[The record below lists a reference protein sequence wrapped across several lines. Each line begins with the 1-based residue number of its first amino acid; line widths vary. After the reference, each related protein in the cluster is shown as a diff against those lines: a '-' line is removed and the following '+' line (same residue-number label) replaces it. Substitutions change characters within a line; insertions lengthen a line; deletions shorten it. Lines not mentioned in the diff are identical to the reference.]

1 MYFISVVTAAPSDKA
16 WPFTPG
22 RGSGPTE
29 ARDAVHADA
38 RAQVRRCA
46 GCVWLSGQKEGRQVE
61 QDRAREWEGLD
72 TTLRV
77 KTALGLLVCKRVA
90 LPGTILLLGLW
101 LAVAGPL
108 CGHSLDANDR
118 GGKALAQHLR
128 HLAALDVKLPRP
140 WRDAA
145 INHFRR

>member
-1 MYFISVVTAAPSDKA
+1 M
-16 WPFTPG
+16 
-22 RGSGPTE
+22 
-29 ARDAVHADA
+29 HADA
-38 RAQVRRCA
+38 RSPKRGGVLAERP
-46 GCVWLSGQKEGRQVE
+46 GEGRQVE
-61 QDRAREWEGLD
+61 LDRAREWEGLD

-77 KTALGLLVCKRVA
+77 KTALRLLVCKRVA

-118 GGKALAQHLR
+118 GGKALEQRLR